1 MIRFC
6 SFADLFCPAPGEED
20 WGIRDWRGTSAP
32 APAGG
37 RALSPTGGAVGG
49 RCVALSIPLSIAFPS
64 IYGRRS
70 AAAVAACNLRATGA
84 MVKEQFRESDV
95 AKKM

>member
-6 SFADLFCPAPGEED
+6 SFAGLFCPVPGEGD
-20 WGIRDWRGTSAP
+20 WEIRDWYGAL
-32 APAGG
+32 GG
-37 RALSPTGGAVGG
+37 RALSPAGGTAGG
-49 RCVALSIPLSIAFPS
+49 RCVALSILLPP
-64 IYGRRS
+64 IYGNRSGAAAAACSLRS
-70 AAAVAACNLRATGA
+70 AGA